1 MFVSIIRNLHYFLPR
16 KKYTTSE
23 IRKKIN
29 DKKIS
34 RFSKPNTLKPRMRRT
49 KRKIKKLK
57 PKKST
62 QKSKNLSF
70 FKNKLRK
77 TEKVKERS
85 GTQTIS
91 GIMMPD
97 FQ

>member
-1 MFVSIIRNLHYFLPR
+1 
-16 KKYTTSE
+16 
-23 IRKKIN
+23 
-29 DKKIS
+29 
-34 RFSKPNTLKPRMRRT
+34 MRRT

-85 GTQTIS
+85 GTQKIS